1 MNEKN
6 LNKKDDIQFH
16 QKVHSINI
24 NNSTGIPKHLIE
36 KNSKYINKVSLPT
49 YKNQNISSEGIIV
62 PKKNKFI
69 HISPSQKSTLI
80 NLKMCKTFNK
90 NCSNNST
97 KAMLSN
103 KNKLKISLT
112 FSGVSS
118 NQNMIS
124 TKKRKSLNL
133 NFNNNIIKNSYL
145 SDIKIINS
153 SKNTTKIKINPI
165 FKPKTIRNKG
175 FKKNNKLK
183 KIIKDDDNDIY
194 NFTTDEYDEN
204 INENINNS
212 NLRKNYSLTNP
223 SILPCIPFANP
234 FSCNSNNNNI
244 TDNNEQKL
252 NHVNS
257 LNIYNKRTEMR
268 KKFILMEKNYRDNLD
283 IINVFQDNDN
293 NEETEKEDDDKVKL
307 NISDL
312 DIDLNKIN
320 QDLDEKNIE
329 QSYKKSSF
337 IQFNNNLSLKL
348 ASEKSNNTPSYMLAL
363 CPKLFLTKNKKDL
376 IKENYAVNEPIT
388 EEVDSDS
395 KTPRTSKYKIS
406 LEENNTKYS
415 TKDKNSDRN
424 KKFQEIDSEDISFDD
439 EYKKNVTTIENNEEI
454 NYGGNKYRKKNRK
467 IIKDSNLNENLD
479 ENKNNA
485 SSKGGEKI
493 IKKIKHNEIHIET
506 ENINNSTIHKES
518 NNINKRGIKFFISK
532 KNTSSHYSNK
542 TINNISYN
550 ETENNIVKNKS
561 NKIKNLKYS
570 EINKKHQK
578 AKSLLPDINLSTL
591 YLYET
596 IQNNSPVN
604 NNSFNNK
611 KKIKKINYKPN
622 DNRNKILSREKID
635 VDKINNQT
643 MIETQKSKKLKNKN
657 KYNTNRNSHY
667 KSNEDK
673 NIYHTSNSNTNIN
686 SNKIQLKKRTLGKIL
701 KSPKFNINPF
711 ILNFSETKD
720 KSIYNNELLNYTLAN
735 LEFKYKDYS
744 DLEKKKNSLEKNLK
758 KVKNTMNA
766 LETNKEN
773 TKNKTESSKIIAHQ
787 KKISQQFIDEFN
799 YLLDW
804 KKENN
809 MTINNNK
816 LKISSKDSKI
826 HRYNQNLFKINKENS
841 LISNKSLK
849 LTNKL
854 KNERSESK
862 DKKSAFIVPC
872 HKKSKTFF
880 ILPSY
885 AFKKN
890 NNLNNVKKNQN
901 FNKRINNYTKEN
913 INEINNYNFNTTLRI
928 SHNNDKSKKAKK
940 SKNNTSK
947 KKSKKKL
954 FMNKTKG
961 KNKFKEIKNNI
972 GENTISKIIHKK
984 TNTIGD
990 TKALSFICQNLFNY
1004 NNLIQNNNQNNNLCR
1019 SNKCSNK
1026 NNQHKKSASINNL
1039 INNLDNKKKIICA
1052 IQRIK
1057 FIPVSNYSKV
1067 IKEMTQINGN
1077 LLVILVYKDENQRFV
1092 FRGLYQVNENDP
1104 QNAKKI
1110 FAPNCDKS
1118 ILNVNNIYNFYNYS
1132 LCKGDFIKYKFLN
1145 EKLKK
1150 FNEDIV
1156 IVF

>member
-1 MNEKN
+1 MTFEYIINSDLETKN
-6 LNKKDDIQFH
+6 LSKVEEENLVKTISNKFVEWNSERTKNLEMA
-16 QKVHSINI
+16 QKLSNEIFF
-24 NNSTGIPKHLIE
+24 
-36 KNSKYINKVSLPT
+36 KNEYVPSGD
-49 YKNQNISSEGIIV
+49 KNQ
-62 PKKNKFI
+62 KW
-69 HISPSQKSTLI
+69 KSKI
-80 NLKMCKTFNK
+80 KMCKTFNK

-118 NQNMIS
+118 TQNIIS

-145 SDIKIINS
+145 SDIKNLNS

-165 FKPKTIRNKG
+165 FKSKTIRNKG

-234 FSCNSNNNNI
+234 FSSNSNNNNI

-293 NEETEKEDDDKVKL
+293 NEETEKEDDNVKL

-320 QDLDEKNIE
+320 QDLDEKDIQ

-493 IKKIKHNEIHIET
+493 LKKIKHNEIYIET

-643 MIETQKSKKLKNKN
+643 MIEIQKSKKLKNKN

-673 NIYHTSNSNTNIN
+673 NIYHTSNS
-686 SNKIQLKKRTLGKIL
+686 
-701 KSPKFNINPF
+701 
-711 ILNFSETKD
+711 
-720 KSIYNNELLNYTLAN
+720 
-735 LEFKYKDYS
+735 
-744 DLEKKKNSLEKNLK
+744 
-758 KVKNTMNA
+758 
-766 LETNKEN
+766 
-773 TKNKTESSKIIAHQ
+773 
-787 KKISQQFIDEFN
+787 
-799 YLLDW
+799 
-804 KKENN
+804 KKED
-809 MTINNNK
+809 TW
-816 LKISSKDSKI
+816 
-826 HRYNQNLFKINKENS
+826 
-841 LISNKSLK
+841 
-849 LTNKL
+849 
-854 KNERSESK
+854 KNI
-862 DKKSAFIVPC
+862 KKP
-872 HKKSKTFF
+872 
-880 ILPSY
+880 
-885 AFKKN
+885 
-890 NNLNNVKKNQN
+890 
-901 FNKRINNYTKEN
+901 
-913 INEINNYNFNTTLRI
+913 
-928 SHNNDKSKKAKK
+928 
-940 SKNNTSK
+940 
-947 KKSKKKL
+947 
-954 FMNKTKG
+954 
-961 KNKFKEIKNNI
+961 
-972 GENTISKIIHKK
+972 
-984 TNTIGD
+984 
-990 TKALSFICQNLFNY
+990 
-1004 NNLIQNNNQNNNLCR
+1004 
-1019 SNKCSNK
+1019 
-1026 NNQHKKSASINNL
+1026 
-1039 INNLDNKKKIICA
+1039 
-1052 IQRIK
+1052 
-1057 FIPVSNYSKV
+1057 
-1067 IKEMTQINGN
+1067 
-1077 LLVILVYKDENQRFV
+1077 
-1092 FRGLYQVNENDP
+1092 
-1104 QNAKKI
+1104 
-1110 FAPNCDKS
+1110 
-1118 ILNVNNIYNFYNYS
+1118 
-1132 LCKGDFIKYKFLN
+1132 
-1145 EKLKK
+1145 
-1150 FNEDIV
+1150 
-1156 IVF
+1156 